1 MDDIFEE
8 VSELIHGDYN
18 RQINR
23 LYEEAYASDIRE
35 ASTLFLEQYPNE
47 ALYEADAGLW

>member
-1 MDDIFEE
+1 MEDIFEE

-23 LYEEAYASDIRE
+23 LYEEAYAFNLQE
-35 ASTLFLEQYPNE
+35 VETLFLEQYPNE
-47 ALYEADAGLW
+47 AFDEADAGVW

>member
-1 MDDIFEE
+1 MEDIFEE

-23 LYEEAYASDIRE
+23 LYEEAYASDLQE
-35 ASTLFLEQYPNE
+35 AATLFLEQYPHE
-47 ALYEADAGLW
+47 AFNEADAGLW